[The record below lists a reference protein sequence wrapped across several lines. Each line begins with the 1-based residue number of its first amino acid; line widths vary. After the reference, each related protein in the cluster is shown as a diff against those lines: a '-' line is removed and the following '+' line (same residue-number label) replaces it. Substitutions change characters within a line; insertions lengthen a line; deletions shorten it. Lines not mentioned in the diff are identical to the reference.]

1 MDPKNFLNDAPG
13 RVIYS
18 SNGYWVFVPD
28 PLPPTIQWSSELLS
42 ALSEAE
48 HHLGYLARLADTLP
62 SPYILV
68 QPFIR
73 REAVLSS
80 RIEGTRASLEDLY
93 HFEARQL
100 SFLEDASDVREVQ
113 NYIHALNYG
122 LERLNTLPISLR
134 LIREIHGKLME
145 GVRGEYQTPGEFR
158 RSQNWI
164 GPAGSTINSATLVPP
179 PVDEMHIALAEL
191 EKFIHLPSDLP
202 KLVRAGLIHYQFES
216 IHPFLDGNG
225 RSGRLLVTLLL
236 LEWGLLS
243 QSLLYLSA
251 FFETHRLEYYDNLL
265 AVSQHGDWERWL
277 LFFLRGVSSQS
288 MDATR
293 RIERLGRLRDQY
305 RDLLSSERSAV
316 RLLDALDSLFNR
328 PILTVHQLESAL
340 EVPYISARR
349 YMEKLVEKGIVRE
362 ITGHTRN
369 RVYQAGS
376 ILKILGSND

>member
-1 MDPKNFLNDAPG
+1 MDPKNFSNKAPG
-13 RVIYS
+13 RVIYTP
-18 SNGYWVFVPD
+18 NGYWAFVPD
-28 PLPPTIQWSSELLS
+28 PLPPAIHWSGEMLN

-48 HHLGYLARLADTLP
+48 RQLGYLASLADSLP

-68 QPFIR
+68 QPFIS

-100 SFLEDASDVREVQ
+100 SFFEDTADVREVQ
-113 NYIHALNYG
+113 NYSKALNYG
-122 LERLNTLPISLR
+122 LERLSTLPISLR

-145 GVRGEYQTPGEFR
+145 GVRGEHLTPGEFR

-191 EKFIHLPSDLP
+191 ENFIHSASNLP
-202 KLVRAGLIHYQFES
+202 KLVQAGLIHYQFEA

-225 RSGRLLVTLLL
+225 RLGRLLVTLLL
-236 LEWGLLS
+236 IEWGLIS
-243 QSLLYLSA
+243 QPLLYLSA

-265 AVSQHGDWERWL
+265 AVSHHGDWEKWL
-277 LFFLRGVSSQS
+277 RFFLRGVSSQS

-293 RIERLGRLRDQY
+293 RIERLGTLRTHY
-305 RDLLSSERSAV
+305 RELLCKERGGV
-316 RLLDALDSLFNR
+316 RLLEALDALFER
-328 PILTVHQLESAL
+328 PILTIHQLESAL
-340 EVPYISARR
+340 GVPYLSAGR
-349 YMEKLVEKGIVRE
+349 YVEKLVKKGIIRE

-369 RVYQAGS
+369 RVYQADD
-376 ILKILGSND
+376 ILEALTSTE